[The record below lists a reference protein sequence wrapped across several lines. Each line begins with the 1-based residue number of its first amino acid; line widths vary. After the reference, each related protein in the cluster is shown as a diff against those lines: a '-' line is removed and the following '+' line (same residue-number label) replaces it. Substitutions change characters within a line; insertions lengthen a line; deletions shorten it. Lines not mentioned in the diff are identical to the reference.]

1 MEYLCISSRNTPI
14 SRYHIINKIHGIKQQ
29 RADRI
34 NDLMEELEKKDLVKS
49 IKTPNSTYYN
59 ITEKGVESYYRWVQS
74 FLDFSRSVNK
84 LDDEL
89 G

>member
-1 MEYLCISSRNTPI
+1 
-14 SRYHIINKIHGIKQQ
+14 
-29 RADRI
+29 
-34 NDLMEELEKKDLVKS
+34 MEELEKKELVKS
-49 IKTPNSTYYN
+49 IKTSNSTYYN
-59 ITEKGVESYYRWVQS
+59 ITEKGVESYYRWIQS

>member
-1 MEYLCISSRNTPI
+1 
-14 SRYHIINKIHGIKQQ
+14 
-29 RADRI
+29 
-34 NDLMEELEKKDLVKS
+34 MEELEKKDLVKS